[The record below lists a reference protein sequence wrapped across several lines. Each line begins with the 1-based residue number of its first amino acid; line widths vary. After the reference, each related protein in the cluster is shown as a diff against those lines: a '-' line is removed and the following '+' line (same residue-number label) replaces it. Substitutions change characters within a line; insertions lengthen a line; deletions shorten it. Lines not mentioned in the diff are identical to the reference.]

1 MIEIKNLS
9 IQIGGF
15 SLKNL
20 NLSIKDQEYFIILG
34 PSGAGKTIFIECLAG
49 LHRVKKGEIRIDGKN
64 ITSLTPE
71 ERGIGYVPQDYVLFP
86 FLNVTE
92 NIQFGL
98 KRGKYDKAKVQEKTL
113 TMANLFAITNLL
125 ARDTRTL
132 SGGEKQR
139 VALARAL
146 ATSPQILLMDE
157 PFSALDPQTSKYL
170 RTELKQIHRRL
181 GITTIYVTHDLME
194 AVNMADRLAIVMDGR
209 IEQVDEPE
217 KLLFSPCNER
227 VSDFIGAPN
236 IMDCASCKSTEQGVL
251 EVDCQGLKLLVPHDG
266 NTINKIAILPRH
278 VYVSETRPRGP
289 GVNSFIAKI
298 VNIMPCTETM
308 RISLEIGSNRLIAEI
323 PHHIYADMDL
333 EPGKNVHV
341 ILRMKRIRAFEN
353 KTPLA

>member
-1 MIEIKNLS
+1 MIEVKNLS

-20 NLSIKDQEYFIILG
+20 NLSVGDQEYFIILG
-34 PSGAGKTIFIECLAG
+34 PSGAGKTVFMECLAG
-49 LHRVKKGEIRIDGKN
+49 LHRIRKGEIWVDGEN
-64 ITSLTPE
+64 VTTLSPE
-71 ERGIGYVPQDYVLFP
+71 ERRIGYVPQDYVLFP
-86 FLNVTE
+86 FLNVAQ

-98 KRGKYDKAKVQEKTL
+98 KRGRYDKSQVQEKTL
-113 TMANLFAITNLL
+113 EMAKLFAITHLL
-125 ARDTRTL
+125 ERDTVSL

-194 AVNMADRLAIVMDGR
+194 AVNMADRLAIMMDGK

-217 KLLFSPCNER
+217 SLLFSPCNEG

-236 IMDCASCKSTEQGVL
+236 ILDCDQCTRSEHGMMEVSCR
-251 EVDCQGLKLLVPHDG
+251 GLKLIVPHEGD
-266 NTINKIAILPRH
+266 NIHKIAILPRH
-278 VYVSETRPRGP
+278 VYVSETKPRGP
-289 GVNSFIAKI
+289 GVNSFVGKI
-298 VNIMPCTETM
+298 VNIVPRPDTM
-308 RISLEIGSNRLIAEI
+308 RISLEIGDHKLIAEI
-323 PHHIYADMDL
+323 FA
-333 EPGKNVHV
+333 
-341 ILRMKRIRAFEN
+341 RIWI
-353 KTPLA
+353 

>member
-1 MIEIKNLS
+1 MIEVKNLS
-9 IQIGGF
+9 VQIGGF
-15 SLKNL
+15 SLKNV
-20 NLSIKDQEYFIILG
+20 NLSVNDHEYFIILG
-34 PSGAGKTIFIECLAG
+34 PSGAGKTVFIECLAG
-49 LHRVKKGEIRIDGKN
+49 LHRIKKGEILVDGKN
-64 ITSLTPE
+64 IVPLSPE
-71 ERGIGYVPQDYVLFP
+71 ERRIGYVPQDYVLFP
-86 FLNVTE
+86 FLNVAE

-98 KRGKYDKAKVQEKTL
+98 KRGKYDKSQVQEKTL
-113 TMANLFAITNLL
+113 DMAVLFGITHLL
-125 ARDTRTL
+125 ERDTRTL

-146 ATSPQILLMDE
+146 ATSPHLLLMDE

-194 AVNMADRLAIVMDGR
+194 AVNMADRLAIVMDGQ

-217 KLLFSPCNER
+217 KLLFAPCNER

-236 IMDCASCKSTEQGVL
+236 ILDCDYCKSSEPGIM
-251 EVDCQGLKLLVPHDG
+251 EVGCRGLKLVVPHDG
-266 NTINKIAILPRH
+266 NNIHKVAILPRH
-278 VYVSETRPRGP
+278 IYVSETRPRGP

-298 VNIMPCTETM
+298 ANIIPRTETM

-333 EPGKNVHV
+333 ETGKDVYV
-341 ILRMKRIRAFEN
+341 ILRMKRIRALEN
-353 KTPLA
+353 KMT